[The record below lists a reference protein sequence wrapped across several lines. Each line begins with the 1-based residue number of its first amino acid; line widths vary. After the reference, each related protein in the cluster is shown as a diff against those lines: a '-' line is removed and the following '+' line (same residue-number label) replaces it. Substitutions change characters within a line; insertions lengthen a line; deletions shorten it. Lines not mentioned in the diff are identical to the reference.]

1 MRVAEIVED
10 SGKITAGSAVFSHM
24 SLRDGWKQSVTHKQR
39 QRADSVVLGVLL
51 CWFALCWWVCSW
63 WQVKSGW
70 FSLVLEMYQDCSWS
84 KETFLGRE
92 EP

>member
-1 MRVAEIVED
+1 MHVAEILED
-10 SGKITAGSAVFSHM
+10 SGKITAGIAVFSHT

-51 CWFALCWWVCSW
+51 CWFALCWW
-63 WQVKSGW
+63 QVESGW
-70 FSLVLEMYQDCSWS
+70 FSLILETYQDCSWS